1 MDKIDKI
8 LFNYLWDNR
17 PHKIAKDVV
26 SSEYQFGGIKMLN
39 IYIKND
45 ALNAPGWIKSTK
57 TQAVLYVQP

>member
-26 SSEYQFGGIKMLN
+26 SNEYQFGGIKMLN
-39 IYIKND
+39 IYIKMMH
-45 ALNAPGWIKSTK
+45 LNAPQWIEFTK
-57 TQAVLYVQP
+57 TQVILYVQP